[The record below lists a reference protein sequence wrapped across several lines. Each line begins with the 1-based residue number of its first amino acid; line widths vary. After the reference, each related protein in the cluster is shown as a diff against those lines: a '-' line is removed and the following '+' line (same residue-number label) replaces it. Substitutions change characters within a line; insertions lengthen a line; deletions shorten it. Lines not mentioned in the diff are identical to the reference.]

1 MTQTQAVPE
10 KHDKE
15 STSQYELG
23 SRISTLFAEELV
35 KQSGIAQFSQKPL
48 VIFDNACGTGAV
60 SSALHRTLK
69 DETTRSWQLTCGDIS
84 EAMVEA
90 TKQKMNKEGWRN
102 AEVKVVDSQ
111 DTRLQSAQYTHIFS
125 AFAFNIFPDGQA
137 ALKEFFNQEVY
148 SLFQQGIQNFN
159 SLAVWITLIQS
170 AIARISDDLPIPT
183 TDDLFRVYNK
193 NWADETSIHAQ
204 FEQAGF
210 VDIKITIVP
219 KQYPLPVQELA
230 EICKISL
237 PHVTKFWTQQQRDLH
252 YNEVPKMVL
261 RILEEKMGKNG
272 LASME
277 AEAFIATAKKP

>member
-1 MTQTQAVPE
+1 MTKTQAVAE
-10 KHDKE
+10 KHDEE
-15 STSQYELG
+15 STSQYEVG

-111 DTRLQSAQYTHIFS
+111 DTRLQSAHYTHIFS
-125 AFAFNIFPDGQA
+125 AF
-137 ALKEFFNQEVY
+137 
-148 SLFQQGIQNFN
+148 
-159 SLAVWITLIQS
+159 AVWITLIQS
-170 AIARISDDLPIPT
+170 AIARISGDLPIPT

-210 VDIKITIVP
+210 TDIKIAIVP

-277 AEAFIATAKKP
+277 AEAFIATARKP

>member
-1 MTQTQAVPE
+1 MTKTQAVAE
-10 KHDKE
+10 KHDEE
-15 STSQYELG
+15 STSQYEVG

-111 DTRLQSAQYTHIFS
+111 DTRLQSAHYTHIFS

-137 ALKEFFNQEVY
+137 ALKEFFNQEHIH
-148 SLFQQGIQNFN
+148 SNQNFN
-159 SLAVWITLIQS
+159 TIAVWITLIQS
-170 AIARISDDLPIPT
+170 AIARISGDLPIPT

-210 VDIKITIVP
+210 TDIKIAIVP

-277 AEAFIATAKKP
+277 AEAFIATARKP